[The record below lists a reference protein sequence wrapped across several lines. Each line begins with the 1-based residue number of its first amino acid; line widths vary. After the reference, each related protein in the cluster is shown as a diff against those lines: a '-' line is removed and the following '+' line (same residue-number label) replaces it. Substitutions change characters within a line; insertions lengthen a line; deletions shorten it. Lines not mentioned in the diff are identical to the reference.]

1 MMRPHLQ
8 QRFDQLL
15 EFAKDPKH
23 NLTARENISAAKE
36 MVDTL
41 LSSGLLT
48 TVEYKEYRSL
58 VMTAQL
64 VVSTAELKKAIASS
78 ELAFNSF
85 DGSRVCRA
93 FLRETE

>member
-1 MMRPHLQ
+1 MMRPNLQ

-15 EFAKDPKH
+15 GFAKNPKS
-23 NLTARENISAAKE
+23 NLTARENIAAAKE

-64 VVSTAELKKAIASS
+64 VVSAAELEKAIASTQ
-78 ELAFNSF
+78 LAFNSF
-85 DGSRVCRA
+85 DGSRICADFVR
-93 FLRETE
+93 RTE

>member
-15 EFAKDPKH
+15 GFAQNPKF
-23 NLTARENISAAKE
+23 NLTAHENIAAAKE

-41 LSSGLLT
+41 FVSQLLT
-48 TVEYKEYRSL
+48 SLEYHEYRAL

-64 VVSTAELKKAIASS
+64 VVSAAELKKAMDSA
-78 ELAFNSF
+78 EMAFNSF
-85 DGSRVCRA
+85 DGSRVCADFVRK
-93 FLRETE
+93 TE